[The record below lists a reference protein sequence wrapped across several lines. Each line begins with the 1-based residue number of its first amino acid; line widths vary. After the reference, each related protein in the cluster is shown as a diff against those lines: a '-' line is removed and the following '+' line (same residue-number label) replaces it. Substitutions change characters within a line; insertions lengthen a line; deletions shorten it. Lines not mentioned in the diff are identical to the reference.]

1 MSHRQN
7 IVYHDVSMDERADS
21 LKKQP
26 LYVAGLTDFSIEAR
40 RDMYDLF
47 VNGKCVM

>member
-1 MSHRQN
+1 MSPSEHS
-7 IVYHDVSMDERADS
+7 VSIDERADS

-26 LYVAGLTDFSIEAR
+26 SYVAGLTDFSIEGCNCG
-40 RDMYDLF
+40 DMYDLF